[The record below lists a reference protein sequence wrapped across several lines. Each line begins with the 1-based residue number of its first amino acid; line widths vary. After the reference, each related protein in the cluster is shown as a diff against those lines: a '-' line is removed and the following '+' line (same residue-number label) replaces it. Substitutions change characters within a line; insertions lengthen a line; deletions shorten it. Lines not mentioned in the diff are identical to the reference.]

1 MIGLI
6 INHLGREYK
15 IGSKDKFDTYL
26 LISLISHREEFI
38 LEGGIGKI
46 ASFQKIRNELK
57 VEVEIDDFKE
67 CELSPS
73 ITEKNNTSE
82 IGVEYYRMT
91 DARDLEWEWE
101 QKLKRFYNL
110 EKILK
115 EEGLL

>member
-46 ASFQKIRNELK
+46 ASFQKIRDGLK

-73 ITEKNNTSE
+73 ITEESNTSE

-91 DARDLEWEWE
+91 VIKVHYLIEFVQTCLTYCRGTGEW
-101 QKLKRFYNL
+101 Q
-110 EKILK
+110 
-115 EEGLL
+115 